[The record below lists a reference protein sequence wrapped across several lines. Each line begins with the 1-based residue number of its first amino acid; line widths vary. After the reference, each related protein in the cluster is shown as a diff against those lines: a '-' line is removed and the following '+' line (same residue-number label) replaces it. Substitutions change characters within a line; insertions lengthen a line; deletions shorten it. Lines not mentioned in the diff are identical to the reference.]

1 MTSKVFVRFI
11 NEKQWVSLCS
21 RYQQEESVEVPEDIY
36 VEWASAE
43 LDSRVSDS
51 QIVPFTE
58 FVDQLRN
65 RWPHSYQYGI
75 TLMVSGANVFTAEVN
90 IPSKQTRHIAQAL
103 PYMIEDQVA
112 QDVSLF
118 HLITGERNSEGELP
132 VVGIPSVL
140 IESTRGLFNDYDLP
154 LDSILPDMLC
164 LPLRENEW
172 SLLFDGKHLLIK
184 RSEMDGL
191 AIEMDAAP
199 VVLNSVM
206 EHWQNKPEVLRVLFC
221 LEHLNENLQNWI
233 RTQISGQV
241 ADAEFA
247 VEYDE
252 ANASDFQILCDHVH
266 SHFGAKKP
274 KFDFLQG
281 RYASSGRRK
290 PSAFNWKPLAAMVAL
305 FVVSYTAFLHTQAW
319 KMNQEAE
326 ALDRETKQLY
336 KQIFPRDKRI
346 VNVKRQ
352 MQQHI
357 DDFQSGASGQSFLA
371 LLAQTGEQIYDTNRA
386 SSDAISPRRVSFDEG
401 QGDLR
406 MDLMVK
412 DFSQLE
418 AFKGKLQKAELGV
431 ETTSAT
437 QDKEGV
443 KARLK
448 IRSERS

>member
-11 NEKQWVSLCS
+11 NENQWVSLCT
-21 RYQQEESVEVPEDIY
+21 RLRDDALAEVPDDIY
-36 VEWASAE
+36 VEWSSAE
-43 LDSRVSDS
+43 LEGRVSES
-51 QIVPFTE
+51 QIVPFSE
-58 FVDQLRN
+58 FVDQLNN
-65 RWPHSYQYGI
+65 RWPHSYQYGV
-75 TLMVSGANVFTAEVN
+75 TLIVSGANVFTAEVN

-118 HLITGERNSEGELP
+118 HLITGERSSDGELP

-140 IESTRGLFNDYDLP
+140 IDGTRMLFERFELP

-164 LPLRENEW
+164 LPLREHEW
-172 SLLFDGKHLLIK
+172 SVMFDGKHLLIK

-206 EHWQNKPEVLRVLFC
+206 EHWQDKPQVLRVLFC

-252 ANASDFQILCDHVH
+252 ANISDFQLLCDNIHG
-266 SHFGAKKP
+266 HFGAKKP
-274 KFDFLQG
+274 RFDFLQG
-281 RYASSGRRK
+281 RYASAGRRK
-290 PSAFNWKPLAAMVAL
+290 PSGFNWKPLAAMVAL
-305 FVVSYTAFLHTQAW
+305 FVISYSAYLHTQAW
-319 KMNQEAE
+319 KLNQEAE
-326 ALDRETKQLY
+326 ALDQEAKALY
-336 KQIFPRDKRI
+336 KQLFPRDKRI

-357 DDFQSGASGQSFLA
+357 DDYQSGATGQSFMA
-371 LLAQTGEQIYDTNRA
+371 LLALAGEQIYDTNRA
-386 SSDAISPRRVSFDEG
+386 TTDAISPQRVSFDDG

-418 AFKGKLQKAELGV
+418 AFKTKLQKAELGV
-431 ETTSAT
+431 ETASAT

>member
-11 NEKQWVSLCS
+11 NEKQWVKLCS
-21 RYQQEESVEVPEDIY
+21 RYSTEEQPSVPDDIY

-43 LDSRVSDS
+43 LDGRVADS
-51 QIVPFTE
+51 QIVPFNE
-58 FVDQLRN
+58 FVEQLRN
-65 RWPHSYQYGI
+65 RWSHSYQYGI
-75 TLMVSGANVFTAEVN
+75 TLIISGANVFTAEVN

-103 PYMIEDQVA
+103 PFMIEDQVA

-118 HLITGERNSEGELP
+118 HLITGERSSDGDLP
-132 VVGIPSVL
+132 VVGVPVQL
-140 IESTRGLFNDYDLP
+140 VEGTRALFADFDLP

-164 LPLRENEW
+164 LPLRDNEW

-206 EHWQNKPEVLRVLFC
+206 EHWQDRPAVLRVLFC

-241 ADAEFA
+241 ADAELE

-252 ANASDFQILCDHVH
+252 ANASDFQLLCDHIH
-266 SHFGAKKP
+266 GHFGSKKP
-274 KFDFLQG
+274 RFDFLQG
-281 RYASSGRRK
+281 RFASSGRRK
-290 PSAFNWKPLAAMVAL
+290 PSHFNWKPLAAMVAL
-305 FVVSYTAFLHTQAW
+305 FVVSYSAFLHTQAW

-326 ALDRETKQLY
+326 ALEQETRQLY
-336 KQIFPRDKRI
+336 KQLFPRDKRI

-371 LLAQTGEQIYDTNRA
+371 LLAQAGEQIYDTNRA
-386 SSDAISPRRVSFDEG
+386 TSNAIAPQRVAYDDG

-412 DFSQLE
+412 DFGQLE
-418 AFKGKLQKAELGV
+418 AFKTKLQKAELGV
-431 ETTSAT
+431 ETASAT

>member
-21 RYQQEESVEVPEDIY
+21 RYQEEEPTAVPEDIY

-43 LDSRVSDS
+43 LDGRVADS
-51 QIVPFTE
+51 QIVPFNE
-58 FVDQLRN
+58 FVDQLHN
-65 RWPHSYQYGI
+65 RWPHSYLYGI
-75 TLMVSGANVFTAEVN
+75 TLIVSGANTFTADVN

-112 QDVSLF
+112 QDVSQF
-118 HLITGERNSEGELP
+118 HLITGERTSEGDLP
-132 VVGIPSVL
+132 VVGIPSLL
-140 IESTRGLFNDYDLP
+140 IESTRSLFSEYDLP

-172 SLLFDGKHLLIK
+172 SLMFDGKHLLIK

-206 EHWQNKPEVLRVLFC
+206 EHWQEKPEVLRVLFC

-241 ADAEFA
+241 ADAKFG

-252 ANASDFQILCDHVH
+252 VNSSDFHLLCDHIH

-274 KFDFLQG
+274 KYDFLQG
-281 RYASSGRRK
+281 RFASSGRRR
-290 PSAFNWKPLAAMVAL
+290 PSSFNWKPLAAMIAL

-319 KMNQEAE
+319 KMNQEAQ
-326 ALDRETKQLY
+326 ALDRESKQLY
-336 KQIFPRDKRI
+336 KQLFPRDKRI
-346 VNVKRQ
+346 VNVKSQ

-357 DDFQSGASGQSFLA
+357 NEYQSGVSGQSFMA
-371 LLAQTGEQIYDTNRA
+371 LLAQAGEQIYDTNRA
-386 SSDAISPRRVSFDEG
+386 TKDSISPRRVSYDDG

-406 MDLMVK
+406 MDLVVK
-412 DFSQLE
+412 DFVQLE
-418 AFKGKLQKAELGV
+418 AFKNKLQQAELGV
-431 ETTSAT
+431 ETASAT